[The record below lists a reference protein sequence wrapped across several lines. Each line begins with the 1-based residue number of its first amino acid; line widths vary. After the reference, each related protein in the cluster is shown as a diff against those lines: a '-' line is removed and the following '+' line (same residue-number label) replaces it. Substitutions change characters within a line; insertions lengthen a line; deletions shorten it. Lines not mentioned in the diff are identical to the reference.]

1 MKIKVLFLLLSLGIV
16 SASEL
21 TAPSFQL
28 MNQNGENIE
37 LDSFKGKKVILEW
50 TNHDCPFVQR
60 HYETFNMQNLQEKYT
75 EEGVIWLSI
84 ISSAKGKQGYVS
96 PDEAIELTNSRSAK
110 PSHVLFDT
118 SGEVGKMYKAKTTP
132 HMYIIDEN
140 QKLQYQGAIDNMGRT
155 GALFNT
161 DLSKAK
167 NYVVAAMNDLANGL
181 SVQESKTR
189 PYGCSIKY

>member
-1 MKIKVLFLLLSLGIV
+1 MCGVVFALYIFPTSPEVSKSTCEGLALLALV
-16 SASEL
+16 SS
-21 TAPSFQL
+21 
-28 MNQNGENIE
+28 M
-37 LDSFKGKKVILEW
+37 
-50 TNHDCPFVQR
+50 
-60 HYETFNMQNLQEKYT
+60 
-75 EEGVIWLSI
+75 
-84 ISSAKGKQGYVS
+84 
-96 PDEAIELTNSRSAK
+96 AIELTNARSAK

-167 NYVVAAMNDLANGL
+167 NYVVAAMNDLAK
-181 SVQESKTR
+181 SFIAATT
-189 PYGCSIKY
+189 

>member
-37 LDSFKGKKVILEW
+37 LDSFKGKKIILEW

-60 HYETFNMQNLQEKYT
+60 HYETSNMQSLQEKYT
-75 EEGVIWLSI
+75 EEGVVWLSI
-84 ISSAKGKQGYVS
+84 ISSAEGKQGYVS
-96 PDEAIELTNSRSAK
+96 PDEAIELTNSRGAK

-118 SGEVGKMYKAKTTP
+118 SGKVGKMYKAKTTP

>member
-21 TAPSFQL
+21 TAPSFKL

-60 HYETFNMQNLQEKYT
+60 HYETSNMQNLQEKYT

>member
-1 MKIKVLFLLLSLGIV
+1 MKIKVLCLLLSLGIV

-21 TAPSFQL
+21 TAPNFQL

-60 HYETFNMQNLQEKYT
+60 HYETSNMQNLQEKYT
-75 EEGVIWLSI
+75 EEGVVWLSI
-84 ISSAKGKQGYVS
+84 ISSAEGKQGYVS
-96 PDEAIELTNSRSAK
+96 PDEAIELTNSRGAK

-118 SGEVGKMYKAKTTP
+118 SGKVGKMYKAKTTP

-167 NYVVAAMNDLANGL
+167 NYVVAAMNDLASGL

>member
-60 HYETFNMQNLQEKYT
+60 HYETSNMQNLQEKYT

-84 ISSAKGKQGYVS
+84 ISSAEGKQGYVS
-96 PDEAIELTNSRSAK
+96 PDEAIELTNSRGAK

>member
-50 TNHDCPFVQR
+50 TNHECPFVQR
-60 HYETFNMQNLQEKYT
+60 HYETSNMQSLQEKYT

-84 ISSAKGKQGYVS
+84 ISSAVGKQGYVS
-96 PDEAIELTNSRSAK
+96 PDEAIELTNARSAK
-110 PSHVLFDT
+110 PSHVPFDT
-118 SGEVGKMYKAKTTP
+118 SGKVGKMYKAKTTP

>member
-60 HYETFNMQNLQEKYT
+60 HYETSNMQNLQEKYT

-84 ISSAKGKQGYVS
+84 ISSAEGKQGYVS
-96 PDEAIELTNSRSAK
+96 PDEAIELTNARSAK

-118 SGEVGKMYKAKTTP
+118 SGEVGKMYNAQQIEKYNRSGIP
-132 HMYIIDEN
+132 LYIYWSKKLDEPMVLN
-140 QKLQYQGAIDNMGRT
+140 EILT
-155 GALFNT
+155 
-161 DLSKAK
+161 
-167 NYVVAAMNDLANGL
+167 
-181 SVQESKTR
+181 ESYLR
-189 PYGCSIKY
+189 EVINEN

>member
-60 HYETFNMQNLQEKYT
+60 HYETSNMQNLQEKYT
-75 EEGVIWLSI
+75 EEGVVWLSI
-84 ISSAKGKQGYVS
+84 ISSAEGKQGYVS
-96 PDEAIELTNSRSAK
+96 PDEAIELTNSRGAK

-118 SGEVGKMYKAKTTP
+118 SGKVGKMYKAKTTP

-167 NYVVAAMNDLANGL
+167 NYVVAAMNDLASGL

>member
-60 HYETFNMQNLQEKYT
+60 HYETSNMQNLQEKYT

-84 ISSAKGKQGYVS
+84 ISSAEGKQGYVS
-96 PDEAIELTNSRSAK
+96 PDEAIELTNARSAK

-132 HMYIIDEN
+132 LRYSIVGN
-140 QKLQYQGAIDNMGRT
+140 QTLQDQGAIDNMGRT

-167 NYVVAAMNDLANGL
+167 NYVVAAMNDLASGL

>member
-1 MKIKVLFLLLSLGIV
+1 MKIKVLCLLLSLGIV

-60 HYETFNMQNLQEKYT
+60 HYETSNMQNLQEKYT
-75 EEGVIWLSI
+75 EEGVVWLSI
-84 ISSAKGKQGYVS
+84 ISSAEGKQGYVS
-96 PDEAIELTNSRSAK
+96 PDEAIELTNSRGAK

-118 SGEVGKMYKAKTTP
+118 SGKVGKMYKAKTTP

-167 NYVVAAMNDLANGL
+167 NYVVAAMNDLASGL

>member
-1 MKIKVLFLLLSLGIV
+1 MKIKVLFLLLGLGIV

-60 HYETFNMQNLQEKYT
+60 HYETSNMQNLQEKYT

-96 PDEAIELTNSRSAK
+96 PDEAIELTNTRSAK

-167 NYVVAAMNDLANGL
+167 NYVVAAMNDLADGL

>member
-1 MKIKVLFLLLSLGIV
+1 
-16 SASEL
+16 
-21 TAPSFQL
+21 

-60 HYETFNMQNLQEKYT
+60 HYETSNMQNLQEKYT

-84 ISSAKGKQGYVS
+84 ISSAEGKQGYVS
-96 PDEAIELTNSRSAK
+96 PDEAIELTNARSAK

-181 SVQESKTR
+181 NVQESKTR

>member
-1 MKIKVLFLLLSLGIV
+1 
-16 SASEL
+16 
-21 TAPSFQL
+21 
-28 MNQNGENIE
+28 
-37 LDSFKGKKVILEW
+37 
-50 TNHDCPFVQR
+50 
-60 HYETFNMQNLQEKYT
+60 
-75 EEGVIWLSI
+75 
-84 ISSAKGKQGYVS
+84 
-96 PDEAIELTNSRSAK
+96 
-110 PSHVLFDT
+110 
-118 SGEVGKMYKAKTTP
+118 MYKAKTTP

>member
-21 TAPSFQL
+21 TAPSFKL

-60 HYETFNMQNLQEKYT
+60 HYETSNMQNLQEKYT

-84 ISSAKGKQGYVS
+84 ISSAEGKQGYVS

-181 SVQESKTR
+181 SVQEPKTR

>member
-37 LDSFKGKKVILEW
+37 LDSFKGKKIILEW

-60 HYETFNMQNLQEKYT
+60 HYETSNMQNLQEKYT
-75 EEGVIWLSI
+75 EEGVVWLSI
-84 ISSAKGKQGYVS
+84 ISSAEGKQGYVS
-96 PDEAIELTNSRSAK
+96 PDEAIELTNSRGAK

-118 SGEVGKMYKAKTTP
+118 SGKVGKMYKAKTTP

>member
-1 MKIKVLFLLLSLGIV
+1 MKIRVLFLLLSLGIV

-21 TAPSFQL
+21 TVPSFQL
-28 MNQNGENIE
+28 MNQNGDNIE

-60 HYETFNMQNLQEKYT
+60 HYETSNMQNLQEKYT
-75 EEGVIWLSI
+75 KEGVIWLSI
-84 ISSAKGKQGYVS
+84 ISSAEGKQGYVS
-96 PDEAIELTNSRSAK
+96 PDEAIKLTNSRSAK
-110 PSHVLFDT
+110 PSHVLFDI

-167 NYVVAAMNDLANGL
+167 NYVVAAMNDLANGV
-181 SVQESKTR
+181 SVRESKTR

>member
-1 MKIKVLFLLLSLGIV
+1 MLSLGIV

-84 ISSAKGKQGYVS
+84 ISSAEGKQGYVS
-96 PDEAIELTNSRSAK
+96 PDEAIKLTNARSAK

-167 NYVVAAMNDLANGL
+167 NYVVAAMNDLASGL

>member
-28 MNQNGENIE
+28 MNQNGENIK

-60 HYETFNMQNLQEKYT
+60 HYETSNMQNLQEKYT

-84 ISSAKGKQGYVS
+84 ISSAEGKQGYVS

-167 NYVVAAMNDLANGL
+167 NYVVAAMNDLASGL

>member
-1 MKIKVLFLLLSLGIV
+1 MKIKVLFLLLSLGLV

-60 HYETFNMQNLQEKYT
+60 HYETSNMQNLQEKYT

-84 ISSAKGKQGYVS
+84 ISSAEGKQGYVS

-167 NYVVAAMNDLANGL
+167 NYVVAAMNDLASGL

>member
-1 MKIKVLFLLLSLGIV
+1 MKIKVLCLLLSLGIV

-60 HYETFNMQNLQEKYT
+60 HYETSNMQNLQEKYA

-84 ISSAKGKQGYVS
+84 ISSAEGKQGYVS
-96 PDEAIELTNSRSAK
+96 PDEAIELTNSRGAK

-118 SGEVGKMYKAKTTP
+118 SGKVGKMYKAKTTP

-140 QKLQYQGAIDNMGRT
+140 QKLRYQGAIDNMGRT

>member
-60 HYETFNMQNLQEKYT
+60 HYETSNMQNLQEKYT

-84 ISSAKGKQGYVS
+84 ISSAEGKQGYVS

-181 SVQESKTR
+181 NVQESKTR

>member
-60 HYETFNMQNLQEKYT
+60 HYETSNMQNLQEKYT

-84 ISSAKGKQGYVS
+84 ISSAEGKQGLLYS
-96 PDEAIELTNSRSAK
+96 FKGFFFIRC
-110 PSHVLFDT
+110 
-118 SGEVGKMYKAKTTP
+118 
-132 HMYIIDEN
+132 I
-140 QKLQYQGAIDNMGRT
+140 
-155 GALFNT
+155 
-161 DLSKAK
+161 
-167 NYVVAAMNDLANGL
+167 
-181 SVQESKTR
+181 
-189 PYGCSIKY
+189 

>member
-16 SASEL
+16 SAGEL

-60 HYETFNMQNLQEKYT
+60 HYETSNMQNLQEKYT
-75 EEGVIWLSI
+75 EEGVVWLSI
-84 ISSAKGKQGYVS
+84 ISSAEGKQGYVS
-96 PDEAIELTNSRSAK
+96 PDEAIELTNSRGAK

-118 SGEVGKMYKAKTTP
+118 SGKVGKMYKAKTTP

-167 NYVVAAMNDLANGL
+167 NYVVAAMNDLASGL

>member
-60 HYETFNMQNLQEKYT
+60 HYETSNMQNLQEKYT

-84 ISSAKGKQGYVS
+84 ISSAEGKQGYVS
-96 PDEAIELTNSRSAK
+96 PDEAIELTNSRNAK

-167 NYVVAAMNDLANGL
+167 NYVVAAMNDLASGL

>member
-60 HYETFNMQNLQEKYT
+60 HYETSNMQNLQEKYT

-84 ISSAKGKQGYVS
+84 ISSAEGKQGYVS
-96 PDEAIELTNSRSAK
+96 PDEAIELTNARSAK
-110 PSHVLFDT
+110 PSHVLLTPQAKLEKCIRQKQHLICT
-118 SGEVGKMYKAKTTP
+118 SLMKIRNCSTKERLTIWAELERSLIQTY
-132 HMYIIDEN
+132 
-140 QKLQYQGAIDNMGRT
+140 QKQRIMLLQQ
-155 GALFNT
+155 
-161 DLSKAK
+161 
-167 NYVVAAMNDLANGL
+167 
-181 SVQESKTR
+181 
-189 PYGCSIKY
+189 

>member
-1 MKIKVLFLLLSLGIV
+1 M
-16 SASEL
+16 
-21 TAPSFQL
+21 
-28 MNQNGENIE
+28 
-37 LDSFKGKKVILEW
+37 
-50 TNHDCPFVQR
+50 
-60 HYETFNMQNLQEKYT
+60 
-75 EEGVIWLSI
+75 
-84 ISSAKGKQGYVS
+84 
-96 PDEAIELTNSRSAK
+96 AIELTNARSAK

-167 NYVVAAMNDLANGL
+167 NYVVAAMNDLAK
-181 SVQESKTR
+181 SFIAATT
-189 PYGCSIKY
+189 

>member
-60 HYETFNMQNLQEKYT
+60 HYETSNMQNLQEKYT

-84 ISSAKGKQGYVS
+84 ISSAEGKQGYVS

-140 QKLQYQGAIDNMGRT
+140 QKFQYQGAIDNMGRT

>member
-60 HYETFNMQNLQEKYT
+60 HYETSNMQNLQEKYT

-84 ISSAKGKQGYVS
+84 ISSAEGKQGYVS
-96 PDEAIELTNSRSAK
+96 PDEAIELTNARSAK

-140 QKLQYQGAIDNMGRT
+140 QKLQYQGAVSYTHLTLPTNRE
-155 GALFNT
+155 
-161 DLSKAK
+161 
-167 NYVVAAMNDLANGL
+167 V
-181 SVQESKTR
+181 
-189 PYGCSIKY
+189 

>member
-37 LDSFKGKKVILEW
+37 LDSFKGKKIILEW

-60 HYETFNMQNLQEKYT
+60 HYETSNMQNLQEKYT
-75 EEGVIWLSI
+75 EEGVVWLSI
-84 ISSAKGKQGYVS
+84 ISSAEGKQGYVS
-96 PDEAIELTNSRSAK
+96 PDEAIELTNSRGAK

-118 SGEVGKMYKAKTTP
+118 SGKVGKMYKAKTTP
-132 HMYIIDEN
+132 HM
-140 QKLQYQGAIDNMGRT
+140 
-155 GALFNT
+155 
-161 DLSKAK
+161 LS
-167 NYVVAAMNDLANGL
+167 L
-181 SVQESKTR
+181 
-189 PYGCSIKY
+189 IHI

>member
-1 MKIKVLFLLLSLGIV
+1 MKIKVLFLLLGLGIV

-28 MNQNGENIE
+28 INQNGENIE

-60 HYETFNMQNLQEKYT
+60 HYETSNMQNLQEKYT

-96 PDEAIELTNSRSAK
+96 PDEAIELTNTRSAK

-167 NYVVAAMNDLANGL
+167 NYVVAAMNDLADGL